1 MKRSSVLS
9 LFLCA
14 ILWLVAICLFA
25 FTGSI
30 HPACYAYAGTF
41 IPFVFALIYLY
52 AASKLK
58 NFGVA
63 TILNGFLL
71 AVFLIVGEADAIMAV
86 IFILLAVVSELLRKL
101 YGYDTRKG
109 TRLSFIPMAF
119 TFYGYVSH
127 WWTDTAGSL
136 QAAIEEMP
144 EGYAAKME
152 PVIANV
158 PVLVVMIVLVVPVSI
173 LAMRLAEKILN
184 K

>member
-1 MKRSSVLS
+1 MKKSSVLS
-9 LFLCA
+9 LFFCA
-14 ILWLVAICLFA
+14 VLWIAAICLFA
-25 FTGSI
+25 ATGCI
-30 HPACYAYAGTF
+30 HPACYAYAGTI

-63 TILNGFLL
+63 TILNGVLL
-71 AVFLIVGEADAIMAV
+71 AVFLALGEADAIMAI
-86 IFILLAVVSELLRKL
+86 IFVLLAVASELLRKL

-136 QAAIEEMP
+136 QAAVEEMP
-144 EGYAAKME
+144 EGYVAKME
-152 PVIANV
+152 PVIANI
-158 PVLVVMIVLVVPVSI
+158 PVLVVMIALVVPVSI
-173 LAMRLAEKILN
+173 LAMRLAERIL
-184 K
+184 KK

>member
-14 ILWLVAICLFA
+14 ILWLAAICLFA

-71 AVFLIVGEADAIMAV
+71 VLLLASGEADTIMAISIAV
-86 IFILLAVVSELLRKL
+86 LTALAEVLRKV

-109 TRLSFIPMAF
+109 TRISFIPLAF
-119 TFYGYVSH
+119 TFFCYTSH
-127 WWTDTAGSL
+127 WWTDTEGSL
-136 QAAIEEMP
+136 KAAVVEMP
-144 EGYAAKME
+144 EGYAAKMA
-152 PVIANV
+152 PVIDNV
-158 PVLVVMIVLVVPVSI
+158 GLWIVMILLTIPVAI
-173 LAMRLAEKILN
+173 LAMRLAEKVL
-184 K
+184 KK